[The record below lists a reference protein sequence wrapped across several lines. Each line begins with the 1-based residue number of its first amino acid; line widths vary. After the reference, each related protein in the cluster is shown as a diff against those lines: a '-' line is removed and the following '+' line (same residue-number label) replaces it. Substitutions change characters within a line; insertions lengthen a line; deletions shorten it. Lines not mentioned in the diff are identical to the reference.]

1 MTCSRGSSTLR
12 RLCSRITDAVR
23 ARGKPD
29 LNPTIPLPGVISAHA
44 RKYVRCPGWHPAWK
58 WLTASVF
65 AASAGL
71 VACSAPTEV
80 IDLSVTPQATLG
92 AMRRVPILTLGL
104 PGPPGLTSAGPIQG
118 FGCGQ
123 TASEA
128 ASAAVRQ
135 LQIKAL
141 NMQAVAVT
149 DVLVMPAGSGPC
161 HWHYGATASG
171 TALATRRPPGL
182 W

>member
-1 MTCSRGSSTLR
+1 MTYSRGSSTLR

-29 LNPTIPLPGVISAHA
+29 LNPAIPLPGVISAHA

-80 IDLSVTPQATLG
+80 IDLSVTPQATLD

-141 NMQAVAVT
+141 NMQAGAVT
-149 DVLVMPAGSGPC
+149 GGPFLPGGC
-161 HWHYGATASG
+161 GPRPLDHRAPASG
-171 TALATRRPPGL
+171 TAMATQKPPP
-182 W
+182 